1 MADASK
7 GDNIT
12 PRTAGGGGSGAPP
25 TMRFSVE
32 DSNGLYPR
40 SAGGGASV
48 APRTMDECEGVK
60 KRIDIEDKGGGSN
73 GTPRTAGGG
82 GIGSTTAMRFSVV
95 DSNGYSPRSAGG
107 GASGAPR
114 TMGEWEGGNEG
125 DNEAT
130 PSRRDPVINSYAK

>member
-1 MADASK
+1 MSIKRIVVADASE
-7 GDNIT
+7 GNNGT
-12 PRTAGGGGSGAPP
+12 LRTAGGGGSGAPP

-32 DSNGLYPR
+32 DSN
-40 SAGGGASV
+40 V
-48 APRTMDECEGVK
+48 E
-60 KRIDIEDKGGGSN
+60 
-73 GTPRTAGGG
+73 
-82 GIGSTTAMRFSVV
+82 
-95 DSNGYSPRSAGG
+95 SPRSAGG